1 MTALYLYPLWLRI
14 WHWTNA
20 ALFLVL
26 LATGLSMHYSNAG
39 WLLPFEVAVPVHNA
53 AGILLT
59 LSWVVFVAGN
69 LFGDNGRHYRV
80 QLSDLT
86 GRLWQQVRF
95 YGYGIFVDAPH
106 PFQVSVDMKLN
117 PLQKLSYL
125 GAMALLMP
133 LLILSGWS
141 FLFAPHLPE
150 TLFGIGTIWIVAM
163 VHLTVSWLLALFLL
177 VHLYIITTGD
187 TLWSNLRAMLT
198 GWHRDE

>member
-39 WLLPFEVAVPVHNA
+39 WLLPFETAVPVHNA

-86 GRLWQQVRF
+86 GRLWRQVVY
-95 YGYGIFVDAPH
+95 YGYGIFVNAPH
-106 PFQVSVDMKLN
+106 PFQVSADMKLN

-133 LLILSGWS
+133 LLILSGWG

-150 TLFGIGTIWIVAM
+150 TLFGIGAIWIVAM
-163 VHLTVSWLLALFLL
+163 LHLTVSWLLALFLL

-198 GWHRDE
+198 GWHSGG